1 MSENQVL
8 STYAAYSQKE
18 KERLNSSSGGIFS
31 LLANDVLADGG
42 AVYGVAMS
50 DDCRRAEF
58 LGITD
63 EVGLERLR
71 TSKYLQAHVGMT
83 FKQVKQD
90 LDSGMTVLFTGT
102 GCQVNGLIEFLG
114 AGKGVSAVREKYPN
128 LYCMDVICHGAPS
141 PALWREYVEY
151 VETQNNAKLV
161 SVNFRCKDNSWT
173 DFGMK
178 EQHKRCENDEDV
190 YKEMFINKNQD
201 PYMLMFLRDYCLRPS
216 CYECKA
222 KEIKLADI
230 TVSDFWGIQKIDPA
244 MSDGKGTSLVLIRTE
259 SGERLFQRIVDKLK
273 IKEVS
278 YEDGVAGNKAEYR
291 SAARPVW
298 RDTFFTDMN
307 KMTFEEL
314 KGKYGMPIP
323 VPMKRK
329 IKAGIKKV
337 LIKAK
342 IILLG
347 GGVVCDNSSYGL
359 LFVFSAEHGKNE
371 GLTEISE
378 GQKSYE

>member
-1 MSENQVL
+1 
-8 STYAAYSQKE
+8 
-18 KERLNSSSGGIFS
+18 
-31 LLANDVLADGG
+31 
-42 AVYGVAMS
+42 
-50 DDCRRAEF
+50 
-58 LGITD
+58 
-63 EVGLERLR
+63 
-71 TSKYLQAHVGMT
+71 
-83 FKQVKQD
+83 
-90 LDSGMTVLFTGT
+90 
-102 GCQVNGLIEFLG
+102 
-114 AGKGVSAVREKYPN
+114 
-128 LYCMDVICHGAPS
+128 
-141 PALWREYVEY
+141 
-151 VETQNNAKLV
+151 
-161 SVNFRCKDNSWT
+161 
-173 DFGMK
+173 
-178 EQHKRCENDEDV
+178 
-190 YKEMFINKNQD
+190 
-201 PYMLMFLRDYCLRPS
+201 MLMFLRDYCLRPS

-347 GGVVCDNSSYGL
+347 GGG
-359 LFVFSAEHGKNE
+359 GMR
-371 GLTEISE
+371 
-378 GQKSYE
+378 